1 MNIKTLYG
9 LCLFVLISLVVPA
22 TASAERPPAPPPLST
37 VATPQQALEW
47 MVATD
52 QRGRHVGGILGA
64 TAGFAIG
71 TLGVLN
77 FAGALDMSWGGKAQA
92 NSYFGSMVVLG
103 YATAASSLYLR
114 ARPNHLGELMGV
126 ELLNSAGTDDE
137 IMAYLEH
144 RAYAARRNRI
154 GTGIATA
161 GFAIAAFLAVESVS
175 EQQFGGDSM
184 RVSILFGSATMADGL
199 SRLVF
204 RTPEERLVRHLS
216 GQGVGSSQAQVAV
229 SPGGFRVVW

>member
-1 MNIKTLYG
+1 MMTRTLY
-9 LCLFVLISLVVPA
+9 CLSLLLLIAFVAPA
-22 TASAERPPAPPPLST
+22 TASAERPPAPPALSA
-37 VATPQQALEW
+37 VETPQQALEW

-52 QRGRHVGGILGA
+52 QRGRHIGGILGA
-64 TAGFAIG
+64 TVGFTIG

-77 FAGALDMSWGGKAQA
+77 FAGALDMSWGGEAQA

-114 ARPNHLGELMGV
+114 ARPNHLAELMGV
-126 ELLNSAGTDDE
+126 ELLNSGGTDEE
-137 IMAYLEH
+137 IMTYLEH

-161 GFAIAAFLAVESVS
+161 GFAVAAFLAVESVS
-175 EQQFGGDSM
+175 VEQFGGDSL

-204 RTPEERLVRHLS
+204 RTPEERLVRRLAAQES
-216 GQGVGSSQAQVAV
+216 GGSRAQVAL